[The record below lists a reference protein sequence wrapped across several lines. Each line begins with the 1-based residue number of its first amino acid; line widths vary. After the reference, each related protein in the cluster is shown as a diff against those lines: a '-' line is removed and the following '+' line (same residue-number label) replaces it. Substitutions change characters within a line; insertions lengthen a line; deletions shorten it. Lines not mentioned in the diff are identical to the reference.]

1 MNYFT
6 HSSLQPSLPAGPG
19 CWTKH
24 TSLCFTDLDSDTSWP
39 HTSRSLST
47 SQDPSALSFNQA
59 YGEDDL
65 IDQLCSCQQHDWCFI
80 HSKAIVIDTTSEK
93 AFGFMP
99 LSIIRPP
106 LFKPTTDLHNCNTL
120 QWAIQAHRIVKN
132 TGEYNYQHAR
142 IRVPTELHINNW
154 RQLCSNYHDPL
165 LLDYLEF
172 GFPLCIDRSKLKFTE
187 FVDNHHSAVNFPHDM
202 DAYFTKELSHK
213 AIVGPCINLPFK
225 VHHSPMLSRP
235 KVNDTRRVIVNLSH
249 PYGNSINDCISNQC
263 HDGIV
268 FNLKYPTVDSIIDAI
283 REKDGDVLLSKID
296 ISRAFRNLRLDP

>member
-1 MNYFT
+1 
-6 HSSLQPSLPAGPG
+6 
-19 CWTKH
+19 
-24 TSLCFTDLDSDTSWP
+24 
-39 HTSRSLST
+39 
-47 SQDPSALSFNQA
+47 
-59 YGEDDL
+59 
-65 IDQLCSCQQHDWCFI
+65 
-80 HSKAIVIDTTSEK
+80 
-93 AFGFMP
+93 MP

-106 LFKPTTDLHNCNTL
+106 LFKPTTDLHNWNTL

-213 AIVGPCINLPFK
+213 TIVGPCINLPFK

-296 ISRAFRNLRLDP
+296 ISRAFRNLRLAPATTTSWGCLGMTKRT